1 MLTEHPSAE
10 SQSGDADGAA
20 DGGGWRSPAAL
31 ENAFAFIGAFALIL
45 IYALR
50 GGSYDIV
57 AYEEYGLVIWA
68 LLALG
73 VAFGL
78 LPRTRPG
85 RPALVLCGALLAY
98 AGWTAISLSWSQ
110 SSERT
115 TSEITRS
122 LDYLGLVALLACTVG
137 RRTWRAAVAGL
148 GSAGM
153 AVCAL
158 AVASRLFPSAFPD
171 NAVSAGQHFYRLSYP
186 FGYWNAVAAWGAMCV
201 AFGLGLSAH
210 AERRWVRALA
220 LAFVPVAYL
229 TTYLSYSRAGYG
241 GVAVAVIVV
250 LLASRNRFTA
260 LLNTLLAA
268 GGSALAALVANGT
281 PAIANAT
288 GTQGRGSVLAALAGA
303 AALCAVGAAV
313 TASIGTDRLAV
324 PRRAARVLTA
334 AAACVLIAAASVF
347 GPHLVKRAW
356 HSFKNPAVV
365 TQTNDPTVRLLSLSG
380 TRYLVWKS
388 ALKAFQAHPLDGTGA
403 GTFEFW
409 WNQHGT
415 DPEFT
420 IDAHSLWFQNMAELG
435 LPGLL
440 LIAAVVLAAIWLAI
454 AVRREAR
461 RRVSA
466 GAATASLA
474 VFLVYLV
481 HASVDWMW
489 ESTAVTVLALAVV
502 AAAGARLGRRSD
514 PLRWWMRLA
523 LVAFATCAAIIQLP
537 GLLSTLE
544 IRHSQTAERAGNASV
559 ALAWA
564 NAAVSAEPW
573 SASAYEQR
581 ALVLE
586 AAGRYARAARDE
598 QRAIDHEPTNYV
610 HYLVMARIDTERRMF
625 AAALRSYDEAHRL
638 RPLSVAFESG
648 G

>member
-1 MLTEHPSAE
+1 
-10 SQSGDADGAA
+10 
-20 DGGGWRSPAAL
+20 
-31 ENAFAFIGAFALIL
+31 
-45 IYALR
+45 
-50 GGSYDIV
+50 V
-57 AYEEYGLVIWA
+57 
-68 LLALG
+68 
-73 VAFGL
+73 
-78 LPRTRPG
+78 
-85 RPALVLCGALLAY
+85 
-98 AGWTAISLSWSQ
+98 
-110 SSERT
+110 
-115 TSEITRS
+115 
-122 LDYLGLVALLACTVG
+122 
-137 RRTWRAAVAGL
+137 
-148 GSAGM
+148 
-153 AVCAL
+153 
-158 AVASRLFPSAFPD
+158 
-171 NAVSAGQHFYRLSYP
+171 
-186 FGYWNAVAAWGAMCV
+186 
-201 AFGLGLSAH
+201 
-210 AERRWVRALA
+210 
-220 LAFVPVAYL
+220 
-229 TTYLSYSRAGYG
+229 
-241 GVAVAVIVV
+241 
-250 LLASRNRFTA
+250 
-260 LLNTLLAA
+260 
-268 GGSALAALVANGT
+268 
-281 PAIANAT
+281 
-288 GTQGRGSVLAALAGA
+288 
-303 AALCAVGAAV
+303 
-313 TASIGTDRLAV
+313 
-324 PRRAARVLTA
+324 
-334 AAACVLIAAASVF
+334 
-347 GPHLVKRAW
+347 W